1 MSANVALS
9 EKKMSR
15 PSIGSNAAG
24 IGPVTQSVK
33 LSQKNSFPTASELL
47 AESFS
52 RAKLTDELITSLYE
66 RLSPILDATEP
77 PLSAPEAT
85 VQNWY
90 PPFSCLIREVD
101 DLSRNNNDRLSH
113 LLGIITL

>member
-9 EKKMSR
+9 KKKMSR
-15 PSIGSNAAG
+15 PSIGSNAVG
-24 IGPVTQSVK
+24 IGAPNQPAK
-33 LSQKNSFPTASELL
+33 LSAKNPLPTASELL

-52 RAKLTDELITSLYE
+52 SAKLTDELITSLYE